1 MAATV
6 FSSTP
11 VKAPFQPACAAPMT
25 RASASAN
32 STGPQSAV
40 EAPIAMPGRS
50 VTMASAFGRSPA
62 KRFAYDDHV
71 GRMDLVGG
79 EQAFG
84 ATPIHAATRRR
95 FSRTFAGSSSDP
107 VPMLRPW

>member
-1 MAATV
+1 MAAMV

-11 VKAPFQPACAAPMT
+11 VKAPFQPAWAAPMT
-25 RASASAN
+25 RACGSAN

-50 VTMASAFGRSPA
+50 VTMASAFGRVA
-62 KRFAYDDHV
+62 GKGLAGDDHV

-79 EQAFG
+79 QQVARRDAHPG
-84 ATPIHAATRRR
+84 GDAAAVLAQPAPGRRR
-95 FSRTFAGSSSDP
+95 SQCRC
-107 VPMLRPW
+107 